1 MIITS
6 ARGVKTATN
15 VRALSESDLQLGIA
29 EIKGTSAITSWTR
42 RGKLVNDIEFETSNA
57 IISLDKRDGYKKLRN
72 KICSKYKI
80 DEREFVRQLF
90 QRMTRR

>member
-1 MIITS
+1 MTIMS
-6 ARGVKTATN
+6 ARGAKTSTN

-29 EIKGTSAITSWTR
+29 EIKGTSAVTCWTR
-42 RGKLVNDIEFETSNA
+42 RGKLVNDIEFESSNA
-57 IISLDKRDGYKKLRN
+57 ITSLETRGNYIELRN

>member
-1 MIITS
+1 MTATS
-6 ARGVKTATN
+6 ARRAKTTTN

-29 EIKGTSAITSWTR
+29 EIKGTTAVTR
-42 RGKLVNDIEFETSNA
+42 WMRYGKPVDDIKIETLNVINNLVYHGDYIE
-57 IISLDKRDGYKKLRN
+57 LRD